1 MRHFFFKSFFFLDVH
16 PLPFFNFPSY
26 CKLNSCGMDLPM
38 KKRHPNKEET
48 FLINELQKGVPLTEI
63 RKRLEL
69 EIVQTGDKMRI
80 RLALRKTFKAA
91 KDAPF
96 MKKSKPYFKKVMSK
110 LKTMGYKKRY
120 DELNKAL
127 GILNKSDQYKQEEDT
142 PRSVQN
148 THFIKPAG
156 LILVNFG
163 LSDNERLIDIIRN
176 KKYITV
182 E

>member
-1 MRHFFFKSFFFLDVH
+1 MRHFFFLCLSPYHFSISSLVV
-16 PLPFFNFPSY
+16 
-26 CKLNSCGMDLPM
+26 NSNLFSPMELPM

-48 FLINELQKGVPLTEI
+48 FLINELQKGKTFTQI
-63 RKRLEL
+63 RKPLEL
-69 EIVQTGDKMRI
+69 EKKETGDKMRI

-96 MKKSKPYFKKVMSK
+96 MGKSKPYFKKIMSK
-110 LKTMGYKKRY
+110 MGKMQYKKRY

-127 GILNKSDQYKQEEDT
+127 GILNKSEQYKQKQDK

-148 THFIKPAG
+148 TKFIKPAG
-156 LILVNFG
+156 LIIVNFG